1 MKALQK
7 IIIFLIFTNTLSS
20 FCWAL
25 PVSNTLKITITGVTQ
40 EQKKNIESQ
49 LSLLQKSKTND
60 LAAQQIQLLHT
71 RAEKEILKALQPYG
85 YYHATVKSSIN
96 HNDATQYNIQ
106 YSIDLGKPTLI
117 GWLNTKLVG
126 PGAHN
131 KKLSNIFRGFEL
143 KPHHILNHAL
153 YEKDKTQA
161 LANAIHQG
169 YLHAYYSE
177 HQVIVDL
184 SQYKANVSL
193 IMNSGPLFTLGSVC
207 FKSDY
212 FSKQFLNRF
221 VPYKIG
227 DFYTPEQVAELENNL
242 SQSPYFK
249 EVTVSPQIP
258 MELTGDNTVVPI
270 EVTLVRNAA
279 NQYLFG
285 VGYDTNTLARV
296 RIGWDRLYLNQ
307 WGHRLT
313 TNAKLSQIDK
323 IVESDYIIP
332 GKNPLNDEYRLAML
346 YTDDEFQDKPSTLY
360 SIAISETHKVKNW
373 HRTLTLRY
381 LSESFKDTSLTN
393 EYSRLLLP
401 SVKLVQTKND
411 NNLTTLKP
419 VDAYRLSLSL
429 RGGINPFL
437 SDKGFAQAN
446 FEGKWLKTLTARDTL
461 ITRAEMGITTPEN
474 LADLPLSIRFFAGGD
489 QSIRGYG
496 YRSLPNEVDKN
507 GISRPVGGAYLA
519 VGSIEYNRHIKGPF
533 SVATFV
539 DGGNAF
545 NSLDDLQSEFQIG
558 LGIGVLFAT
567 PIGPI
572 KIYLAKPVT
581 SHTNSWRV
589 HLNFGPEI

>member
-7 IIIFLIFTNTLSS
+7 IYIFLILTSIISS

-25 PVSNTLKITITGVTQ
+25 PGSSNLKITIIGVTQ

-49 LSLLQKSKTND
+49 LSLLQKNKINTLS
-60 LAAQQIQLLHT
+60 AQQIQLLHS

-85 YYHATVKSSIN
+85 YYHATVQSTIN
-96 HNDATQYNIQ
+96 SKAHKYEVQYTIN
-106 YSIDLGKPTLI
+106 LGKPTVVGTLH
-117 GWLNTKLVG
+117 TKLIG
-126 PGAHN
+126 PGACN
-131 KKLSNIFRGFEL
+131 KKLSDIFRGFEL

-177 HQVIVDL
+177 HQVVVDL
-184 SQYKANVSL
+184 SQYTANITL
-193 IMNSGPLFTLGSVC
+193 TMNSGPLFTLGPVH

-212 FSKQFLNRF
+212 FSTKFLNRF
-221 VPYKIG
+221 IPYKIG

-258 MELTGDNTVVPI
+258 TELTGDNTVVPI
-270 EVTLVRNAA
+270 DVCLIRNPA

-285 VGYDTNTLARV
+285 LGYDTNTLARM
-296 RIGWDRLYLNQ
+296 RLGWDRLYLNQ

-313 TNAKLSQIDK
+313 TNAKISQIDK

-381 LSESFKDTSLTN
+381 LSESFKDSDLTN

-401 SVKLVQTKND
+401 SIKLVQTKND
-411 NNLTTLKP
+411 NNLNSLKP
-419 VDAYRLSLSL
+419 IDAYRLSLSL

-446 FEGKWLKTLTARDTL
+446 FEGKWLKPLSAKDTI
-461 ITRAEMGITTPEN
+461 ITRAELGITTPEN

-496 YRSLPNEVDKN
+496 YRSLPNEFDKN
-507 GISRPVGGAYLA
+507 GLLRPAGGAYLA
-519 VGSIEYNRHIKGPF
+519 VGSIEYNRHIKGPVSF
-533 SVATFV
+533 ATFV

-545 NSLDDLQSEFQIG
+545 NSLDDLQSEFQVG
-558 LGIGVLFAT
+558 LGVGVLFAT

-581 SHTNSWRV
+581 SHTNSWRI